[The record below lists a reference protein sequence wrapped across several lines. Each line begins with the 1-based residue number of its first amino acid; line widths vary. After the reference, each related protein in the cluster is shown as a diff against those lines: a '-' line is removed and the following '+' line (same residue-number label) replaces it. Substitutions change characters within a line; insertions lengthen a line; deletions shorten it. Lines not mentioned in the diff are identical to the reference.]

1 MKFRDCIMLLVCV
14 YSVISFAI
22 MYAMMK
28 EFDRTLANHIE
39 SDQKTFDSG
48 MPISSHI
55 QRHEISRQGA
65 KAGLTPSTTKGELGK
80 TRKKSMQRDKV
91 DLPYAKAGQGRSA
104 LKGEVSKRSS
114 IRDNLNQKRR
124 EHERDIKPAIKLSKN
139 NQIPKNNEKKVPLGD
154 GHFIPIR
161 YKDVPASEFLDT
173 SFFPRLHD
181 ANASRYAAMYAKK
194 INRTVIGFH
203 GSGEPLTHTL
213 MPPRHGEGPFY
224 AIWSSGGEKVTASA
238 WRIVR
243 DIDTQYLDVFT
254 YQRPPKDAT
263 SASSKNEIVDVQ
275 GDQAAFHG
283 WFPNFYGR
291 ESRWCFCDV
300 LSC

>member
-1 MKFRDCIMLLVCV
+1 
-14 YSVISFAI
+14 
-22 MYAMMK
+22 
-28 EFDRTLANHIE
+28 
-39 SDQKTFDSG
+39 
-48 MPISSHI
+48 
-55 QRHEISRQGA
+55 
-65 KAGLTPSTTKGELGK
+65 
-80 TRKKSMQRDKV
+80 
-91 DLPYAKAGQGRSA
+91 
-104 LKGEVSKRSS
+104 
-114 IRDNLNQKRR
+114 
-124 EHERDIKPAIKLSKN
+124 
-139 NQIPKNNEKKVPLGD
+139 
-154 GHFIPIR
+154 
-161 YKDVPASEFLDT
+161 
-173 SFFPRLHD
+173 
-181 ANASRYAAMYAKK
+181 MYAKK

>member
-114 IRDNLNQKRR
+114 IRDNL
-124 EHERDIKPAIKLSKN
+124 H
-139 NQIPKNNEKKVPLGD
+139 
-154 GHFIPIR
+154 
-161 YKDVPASEFLDT
+161 
-173 SFFPRLHD
+173 
-181 ANASRYAAMYAKK
+181 
-194 INRTVIGFH
+194 
-203 GSGEPLTHTL
+203 
-213 MPPRHGEGPFY
+213 
-224 AIWSSGGEKVTASA
+224 
-238 WRIVR
+238 
-243 DIDTQYLDVFT
+243 
-254 YQRPPKDAT
+254 
-263 SASSKNEIVDVQ
+263 
-275 GDQAAFHG
+275 
-283 WFPNFYGR
+283 PNFSTHHSFQGFMTQTPR
-291 ESRWCFCDV
+291 DMLRCT
-300 LSC
+300 LKK